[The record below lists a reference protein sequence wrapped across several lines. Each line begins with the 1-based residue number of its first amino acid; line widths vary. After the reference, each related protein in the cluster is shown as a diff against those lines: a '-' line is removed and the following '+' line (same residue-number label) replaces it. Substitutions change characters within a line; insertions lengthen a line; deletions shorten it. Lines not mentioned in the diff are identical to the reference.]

1 MNWFDLTPPPL
12 LVFPG
17 FRERNGLPLIIK
29 TDSVFR
35 NTTHH
40 SHGLKYSKCTTEKV
54 IILYSRNSSK
64 LQFFRK
70 NTPQRC
76 LAVKTGKFD
85 QFVGPVHKK
94 NL

>member
-64 LQFFRK
+64 LEFFRK
-70 NTPQRC
+70 THRKDVLLPK
-76 LAVKTGKFD
+76 LGILT
-85 QFVGPVHKK
+85 